1 MVPGDCVGGNVIEL
15 SGVGKSYDG
24 KWVVRDVDLVVEPGE
39 IVALVGTSG
48 CGKTTTLK
56 MINRLVE
63 PSCGSIRVSG
73 EDALAADPVGLRRRI
88 GYVFQRIGLFPHLT
102 IAENAGVVPE
112 LLGSP
117 PAETASRGSELL
129 EVVGLPAAQFAG
141 RYPAELSGGQR
152 QRVGFARA
160 LAARPKVLLMDEPF
174 GALDPITRDA
184 LQVEYRRLHTE
195 MGLTAI
201 LVTHDMAEALLLADR
216 VAVMDAGRI
225 LQCATPQT
233 ILRHPANAFVEEML
247 QTPLRQARALTEAS
261 A

>member
-1 MVPGDCVGGNVIEL
+1 LIAL
-15 SGVGKSYDG
+15 SGVGKAYDD

-39 IVALVGTSG
+39 IVVLVGTSG

-63 PSCGSIRVSG
+63 PSCGGIRVGG
-73 EDALAADPVGLRRRI
+73 EDVLAVSPVVLRRRI
-88 GYVFQRIGLFPHLT
+88 GYVFQGIGLFPHLT
-102 IAENAGVVPE
+102 IAENAGVVPD
-112 LLGSP
+112 LLGWS
-117 PAETASRGSELL
+117 AGETAARVSELL
-129 EVVGLPAAQFAG
+129 ELVGLPEAQFAA
-141 RYPAELSGGQR
+141 RYPSELSGGQR

-184 LQVEYRRLHTE
+184 LQTEYRRLHKE

-216 VAVMDAGRI
+216 VAVMDAGNI
-225 LQCATPQT
+225 VQCASPQT
-233 ILRHPANAFVEEML
+233 ILRDPANAFVEEML